1 MASPDPS
8 PATRS
13 STATRD
19 PAALPAW
26 DPAALPA
33 DPLEPL
39 RPHVA
44 NPLPVVGRRWVAGVV
59 GDRPSTY
66 SASPRLWN
74 AAFAALRLPAV
85 YLAFDVPPERL
96 GAFLAACRQAT
107 GLLGLNV
114 TVPHKGAVVPHLDT
128 LDADARGAGAVNTV
142 GRTPDGTLWG
152 ANTDVAAARDIVAR
166 LDTRRV
172 LLLGS
177 GGAARAVLLALATTP
192 RSMTE
197 VIVAARRPQEAARML
212 TGAGHPSAGTGDP
225 RAGTD
230 HPLAAA
236 GHPLIG
242 TGHALAG
249 AGQPVETRVVALDDL
264 DGILSQIDLVV
275 NATPVGMAGP
285 VPVAGG
291 VAWLE
296 PFSPLAPADPPPY
309 PGGHDDSVHPTPP
322 GPAPP
327 PAWWAAAWPAVVG
340 NLERA
345 VRRTLALP
353 AGCTVWDLVY
363 VPEETVLLRHARWA
377 GLRTVPGRE
386 MLVGQAVHAFLRLV
400 APVLPVSPEA
410 ARAPVAQAMAAGW
423 AAEPREGGGR

>member
-1 MASPDPS
+1 VASPDPS

-19 PAALPAW
+19 PAALPA
-26 DPAALPA
+26 
-33 DPLEPL
+33 DPLEAL

-44 NPLPVVGRRWVAGVV
+44 NRLPAVGRRWVAGVV
-59 GDRPSTY
+59 GDRPSAY

-96 GAFLAACRQAT
+96 GAFLAACRQAG

-142 GRTPDGTLWG
+142 GRTPEGTLWG

-166 LDTRRV
+166 LDARRV

-192 RSMTE
+192 RSMPE

-212 TGAGHPSAGTGDP
+212 
-225 RAGTD
+225 
-230 HPLAAA
+230 
-236 GHPLIG
+236 
-242 TGHALAG
+242 AG
-249 AGQPVETRVVALDDL
+249 AGRPVETRVVALDDL
-264 DGILSQIDLVV
+264 DGILAQTDLLV
-275 NATPVGMAGP
+275 NATPVGMAGR

-291 VAWLE
+291 VTWLE
-296 PFSPLAPADPPPY
+296 PFSPLAPADPPPH
-309 PGGHDDSVHPTPP
+309 PGGHDDGPHLRPP
-322 GPAPP
+322 GPTPP

-345 VRRTLALP
+345 LRRTLALP
-353 AGCTVWDLVY
+353 AACTVWDLVY
-363 VPEETVLLRHARWA
+363 VPEETVLLKHARWA
-377 GLRTVPGRE
+377 GLRTIPGRE
-386 MLVGQAVHAFLRLV
+386 MLVGQAVHAFLRLA
-400 APVLPVSPEA
+400 APWLPAPAEA
-410 ARAPVAQAMAAGW
+410 ALATVTQAMTSAWA

>member
-8 PATRS
+8 PATLS
-13 STATRD
+13 STAAQD
-19 PAALPAW
+19 PAALPAG
-26 DPAALPA
+26 DPSARPA

-114 TVPHKGAVVPHLDT
+114 TVPHKRTVVPHLDA

-142 GRTPDGTLWG
+142 GRTPEGTLWG
-152 ANTDVAAARDIVAR
+152 ANTDVAAARDILAR

-177 GGAARAVLLALATTP
+177 GGAARALLLALATTP
-192 RSMTE
+192 GSMAE

-212 TGAGHPSAGTGDP
+212 AGVGSPRAVMGQPLAGTG
-225 RAGTD
+225 
-230 HPLAAA
+230 
-236 GHPLIG
+236 
-242 TGHALAG
+242 
-249 AGQPVETRVVALDDL
+249 QPSEAYVVPFDDL
-264 DGILSQIDLVV
+264 DRVLAQTDLVV
-275 NATPVGMAGP
+275 NATPVGMTGR

-291 VAWLE
+291 VTWLE

-309 PGGHDDSVHPTPP
+309 PGGHDDATHPVPPGPTPP
-322 GPAPP
+322 L
-327 PAWWAAAWPAVVG
+327 AWWAAAWPAVVG

-345 VRRTLALP
+345 LRRTLALP
-353 AGCTVWDLVY
+353 AGGTVWDLVY

-377 GLRTVPGRE
+377 GLRTLPGRE

-410 ARAPVAQAMAAGW
+410 ARATVARAMAAAWRAGKPH
-423 AAEPREGGGR
+423 AGGEEGGR